1 MSEAVVRFWPKAA
14 GQIVEVLAVRTS
26 ALPPEADITLVLL
39 ERAANDPKRT
49 CTRYNL
55 RHDMQHFCETS
66 TSQLALTAMLR
77 NFTRTLVGF
86 VLIGFPFAVSADCVI
101 LLHGL
106 ARTSASMDKVA
117 TAFADREY
125 AIANINYPS
134 RKLPIEDLALLAVKK
149 GLVACPTDGV
159 VHFVTHSL
167 GGILVRYY
175 LENYE
180 ISRLGRV
187 VMLAPPNQGSE
198 VVNRLRKL
206 PGFRMINGKA
216 GGQATPMTYSLEK
229 TGKQYVVIA
238 AGGHGRIGSTT
249 GDYLVAYA
257 LP

>member
-1 MSEAVVRFWPKAA
+1 
-14 GQIVEVLAVRTS
+14 
-26 ALPPEADITLVLL
+26 
-39 ERAANDPKRT
+39 
-49 CTRYNL
+49 
-55 RHDMQHFCETS
+55 MQHFCETS

-86 VLIGFPFAVSADCVI
+86 VLIGFPFALSADCVI

-106 ARTSASMDKVA
+106 ARTSASMDKMA

-216 GGQATPMTYSLEK
+216 GGQLGTDENSIPLSLGPVDYEVGVIAGTK
-229 TGKQYVVIA
+229 TVNLLLSQYLPNPDDGKVSVESTKVEGMSDFLELPHSHPFIMRAPVVIEQTLSFIESGQFNHNA
-238 AGGHGRIGSTT
+238 
-249 GDYLVAYA
+249 
-257 LP
+257 P